1 MASGDRPVSAWRD
14 RTSTACLVGV
24 LLFGVLTG
32 PLLYLSNVV
41 ADEDAFVAVTDE
53 VLAQPDV
60 RRFVAAEAATV
71 AFESAEADE
80 LVAEVLPEQAR
91 SLSVP
96 VTRIAAE
103 QLTNAAFELLDTEA
117 GTNARDAALRQL
129 HQEVTG
135 DGETVV
141 IDLRAVLVRTAREL
155 AGPTIGAAAAK
166 AVGGTDIGRFVL
178 VEPGSSTA
186 GLLEIVRI
194 IPGLGLVAALAF
206 LVLIVAAVVVANDRR
221 RALTRVGLA
230 MAASALLATVVVS
243 TVLAVLLTPSGEV
256 GAAIAEVIGG
266 DFADQQQGT
275 IVTGGIL
282 ALVGLLLGPR
292 PAAVALRR
300 LPGDLWRRDEQ
311 LPTTVARI
319 VGDNPPLARLVV
331 WAVSVAVLLSWTRP
345 TLRVVITVIVVT
357 LAAQAMIWAWTD
369 GGQRAA
375 ALRTTLGL
383 PKPMVGTAG
392 PGAETVDA
400 HRRTRSNLAILAI
413 VLAVFWP
420 AFSTL
425 VLSRLFIA
433 AGLAQIAV
441 EARPARQRAI
451 AASAAD
457 LAEGSEAR
465 SDEAESL
472 PRRWLVPA
480 GLATVAAVA
489 AGLALTIGST
499 ESSAAATGCNG
510 HAELCERRIDEVV
523 FAGSHNAMSSNDLG
537 WDLAMQDGDM
547 VTQLEHGVRA
557 LLIDALYWDA
567 TGTVEGG
574 DDPAA
579 AAVIEAALSDDVP
592 KPGTWL
598 CHGFCALGATD
609 LTAGLAG
616 VNSWLD
622 ANPREVLLIIVQDE
636 IDPEDLEAAFAD
648 SGLLAKVHIHD
659 PAGDG
664 PWPTLGELIEA
675 DERILVWAENGGAP
689 GAWIQNGYAD
699 TFTETPFTFALRS
712 DFSCAPN
719 RGGED
724 NPLFLINHWLTTG
737 IPVRE
742 AAEAINGRDALLD
755 RVLTCEAERGQQPTI
770 LAVDFVE
777 TGDLI
782 DVVDELNGVG

>member
-1 MASGDRPVSAWRD
+1 MALDDRAVSAWRD
-14 RTSTACLVGV
+14 RASTACLVGV
-24 LLFGVLTG
+24 FLFGLLTG

-41 ADEDAFVAVTDE
+41 ADEDAFVAVTDD

-80 LVAEVLPEQAR
+80 LVADILPEQAR

-141 IDLRAVLVRTAREL
+141 IDLRAVLVRTAREI

-166 AVGGTDIGRFVL
+166 AVSGTDIGRFVL
-178 VEPGSSTA
+178 VEPDSSAA
-186 GLLEIVRI
+186 GLLDIVRV
-194 IPGLGLVAALAF
+194 IPGLGLVAAIAF
-206 LVLIVAAVVVANDRR
+206 LVLIIATVAVASDRR

-230 MAASALLATVVVS
+230 MAASALLAAIVVS
-243 TVLAVLLTPSGEV
+243 TVLAVLLAPSGAV
-256 GAAIAEVIGG
+256 GDAIAEVIGV

-292 PAAVALRR
+292 RAAVALRR
-300 LPGDLWRRDEQ
+300 LPGDLWRRDER
-311 LPTTVARI
+311 LPTTVAGI

-331 WAVSVAVLLSWTRP
+331 WATSVAVLLSWTGP
-345 TLRVVITVIVVT
+345 TLRVVITVIVLT
-357 LAAQAMIWAWTD
+357 LAAQTMVWAWTD
-369 GGQRAA
+369 AGPRAS
-375 ALRTTLGL
+375 ALRRSLDL
-383 PKPMVGTAG
+383 PEPGT
-392 PGAETVDA
+392 GATVDE
-400 HRRTRSNLAILAI
+400 HRQIRSNLAILAI
-413 VLAVFWP
+413 VVAVFWP

-441 EARPARQRAI
+441 DARPARRRAV
-451 AASAAD
+451 AASAVDPAGGYEVSTD
-457 LAEGSEAR
+457 GAR
-465 SDEAESL
+465 SL

-480 GLATVAAVA
+480 GVASIVAVA

-547 VTQLEHGVRA
+547 VAQLDHGVRA

-567 TGTVEGG
+567 AGTVEGG

-622 ANPREVLLIIVQDE
+622 ANPREVLLIVVQDE
-636 IDPEDLEAAFAD
+636 IDPDDLEAAFAD

-659 PAGDG
+659 VEGDA
-664 PWPTLGELIEA
+664 PWPTLGDLIGA

-724 NPLFLINHWLTTG
+724 NPLFLVNHWLTTG

-755 RVLTCEAERGQQPTI
+755 RVLACEAERGQQPTI

-777 TGDLI
+777 TGDLVE
-782 DVVDELNGVG
+782 VVDELNGVN

>member
-1 MASGDRPVSAWRD
+1 MGTWRD
-14 RTSTACLVGV
+14 RASTACLVGV
-24 LLFGVLTG
+24 FSLGLVTG

-41 ADEDAFVAVTDE
+41 AEEDAFVAVTDD

-80 LVAEVLPEQAR
+80 LVAEILPEQAR

-117 GTNARDAALRQL
+117 GVNARDATLRQL

-135 DGETVV
+135 DGDRVV
-141 IDLRAVLVRTAREL
+141 IDLRAVLVRTSREI
-155 AGPTIGAAAAK
+155 AGPTIGAAVAK
-166 AVGGTDIGRFVL
+166 AVSGTEIGRFVVAEPDSSAGRLLDL
-178 VEPGSSTA
+178 VRAVPA
-186 GLLEIVRI
+186 
-194 IPGLGLVAALAF
+194 LGVGAALLF
-206 LVLIVAAVVVANDRR
+206 LVLIITTVAVATDRR
-221 RALTRVGLA
+221 RTLTRVGLA
-230 MAASALLATVVVS
+230 MAASALLSAIVIS
-243 TVLAVLLTPSGEV
+243 TVLALLLASYGAV
-256 GAAIAEVIGG
+256 GTAVAEVIGT

-275 IVTGGIL
+275 IVTGGVL
-282 ALVGLLLGPR
+282 ALIGLLLGPR

-300 LPGDLWRRDEQ
+300 LPGDLWRRDER

-331 WAVSVAVLLSWTRP
+331 WAIAVAVLLSWTMP
-345 TLRVVITVIVVT
+345 TLRVAITVIGVT
-357 LAAQAMIWAWTD
+357 LAAQILIWAWTD
-369 GGQRAA
+369 EGTRATAWRDSLGLSEPSPA
-375 ALRTTLGL
+375 ALADDHGR
-383 PKPMVGTAG
+383 V
-392 PGAETVDA
+392 
-400 HRRTRSNLAILAI
+400 RSNLAI
-413 VLAVFWP
+413 VAVVVALFWP
-420 AFSTL
+420 AFSTT
-425 VLSRLFIA
+425 VLIRLFLA
-433 AGLAQIAV
+433 AALAQIAV
-441 EARPARQRAI
+441 DARPARRLAVETS
-451 AASAAD
+451 AGGTAAAD
-457 LAEGSEAR
+457 GTELGEGALA
-465 SDEAESL
+465 L

-480 GLATVAAVA
+480 GLAIVAAVA
-489 AGLALTIGST
+489 AGMALTIGST

-510 HAELCERRIDEVV
+510 HRELCDRRIDEVV
-523 FAGSHNAMSSNDLG
+523 FAGSHNAMSSVDLG
-537 WDLAMQDGDM
+537 WDLAMQDGDI
-547 VTQLEHGVRA
+547 VAQLDHGVRA

-574 DDPAA
+574 DDPGA

-636 IDPEDLEAAFAD
+636 IDPDDLKSAFVA
-648 SGLLAKVHIHD
+648 SGLLDRVHIHD
-659 PAGDG
+659 PEAGD
-664 PWPTLGELIEA
+664 PWPTLGHLVEI
-675 DERILVWAENGGAP
+675 DERVLVWAENGGEP
-689 GAWIQNGYAD
+689 GAWIQNGYAE
-699 TFTETPFTFALRS
+699 TFTETPFTFAVRS

-719 RGGED
+719 RGGDD

-742 AAEAINGRDALLD
+742 AAEAANGREALLD
-755 RVLTCEAERGQQPTI
+755 RVLACEAERGRQPTI

-777 TGDLI
+777 TGDLV